1 MVRAVVGRWGNNLAV
16 RVPLEVARASGL
28 TDGERVEIEVQ
39 DGDLLIRRAEARARA
54 SREVQA
60 AAAEIVAD
68 SKRHALGDVTIRE
81 LLDEGRRIR
90 SADRLDA
97 VAKDVAPPPIRYC
110 ARDRAAG
117 LNRGQPVEAS
127 AGDRI

>member
-54 SREVQA
+54 SREARA

-68 SKRHALGDVTIRE
+68 SKRHALGDVTIRG
-81 LLDEGRRIR
+81 LLEEGRRIR
-90 SADRLDA
+90 SADRLA
-97 VAKDVAPPPIRYC
+97 
-110 ARDRAAG
+110 
-117 LNRGQPVEAS
+117 LQL
-127 AGDRI
+127 